1 MNNKNPDMNHELYSL
16 YLLYAT
22 LVITGNLE
30 HVIVRLIGR
39 IEMFD
44 NAMSFE

>member
-22 LVITGNLE
+22 LITGNLE